1 MGWSDFIRKF
11 QVPNVTIVEHSSDY
25 DIERVGSIQIP
36 DSLRDDNAFNLASTV
51 AEIYTPIDFLA
62 DRASKLKFFIADK
75 NGNPVS
81 NELNRFLT
89 DINPLYTFSD
99 LFYQAVFSYLADGN
113 LYLYQNVP
121 SLYKTANSNNIA
133 RIDVLNPNFIS
144 FNEYTNLSKLDI
156 IKPTDFIKKVEYN
169 DGKRKDLDKEKLFI
183 FGYDWSVRDNS
194 NILCKSPLFKSY
206 RSINNLLATYSARYN
221 VYANNGSAGYISKK
235 SNPKNEL
242 EETLNPIDREA
253 ILKDIESRNGITG
266 KRHIIGIS
274 SVPIEFIN
282 TLADI
287 QKLMPF
293 EETLEDSIKIAGT
306 FQIPANLVSRK
317 DQSTFDNQREAE
329 RSVWENTLMSVV
341 DTVAGYFTKAA
352 AMKDYSIKADYST
365 VSALTEN
372 EIEKENLI
380 TAKLDNLAKAKALDP
395 NFNTSELIYQLYGK
409 ENK

>member
-25 DIERVGSIQIP
+25 DIERVGSIRIP

-113 LYLYQNVP
+113 LYMYQNVP
-121 SLYKTANSNNIA
+121 SLYKTANSNSIA

-194 NILCKSPLFKSY
+194 NILCT
-206 RSINNLLATYSARYN
+206 TY
-221 VYANNGSAGYISKK
+221 
-235 SNPKNEL
+235 
-242 EETLNPIDREA
+242 
-253 ILKDIESRNGITG
+253 
-266 KRHIIGIS
+266 
-274 SVPIEFIN
+274 
-282 TLADI
+282 
-287 QKLMPF
+287 
-293 EETLEDSIKIAGT
+293 
-306 FQIPANLVSRK
+306 
-317 DQSTFDNQREAE
+317 
-329 RSVWENTLMSVV
+329 
-341 DTVAGYFTKAA
+341 
-352 AMKDYSIKADYST
+352 
-365 VSALTEN
+365 
-372 EIEKENLI
+372 
-380 TAKLDNLAKAKALDP
+380 
-395 NFNTSELIYQLYGK
+395 
-409 ENK
+409 